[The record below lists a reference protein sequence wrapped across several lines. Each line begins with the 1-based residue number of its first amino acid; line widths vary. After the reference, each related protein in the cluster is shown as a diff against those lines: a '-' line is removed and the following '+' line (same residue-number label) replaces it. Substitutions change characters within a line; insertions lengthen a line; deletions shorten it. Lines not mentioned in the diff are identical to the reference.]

1 MFERFT
7 EQARRIVFF
16 ARYEASQL
24 GSIDIDTEH
33 VLLGL
38 IREGKGLTDRLFTG
52 AGIAV
57 HDIRAEVLR
66 RVPARS
72 KTSTS
77 AEIPFSPAAI
87 RVLQHAAQEAGR
99 LSHDYI
105 ATEHL
110 LLGLLSEQGTVAADV
125 LISRG
130 LRLDRVRDQ
139 IVELLN
145 DGEPRGRPGPPG
157 IPANTFKWPWL
168 RFVPSRSVHV
178 LYSELKPPHHT

>member
-38 IREGKGLTDRLFTG
+38 IRESTGLIGRLLAD

-57 HDIRAEVLR
+57 DDIRAEVLR
-66 RVPARS
+66 RVPARP
-72 KTSTS
+72 KTST
-77 AEIPFSPAAI
+77 AADIPFSTAATGG
-87 RVLQHAAQEAGR
+87 LQHAAQEADR

-110 LLGLLSEQGTVAADV
+110 LLGLLSEAATVAADV

-130 LRLDRVRDQ
+130 LRLDEVREQ
-139 IVELLN
+139 ILDRRN
-145 DGEPRGRPGPPG
+145 DSEPRERPGPPP

-168 RFVPSRSVHV
+168 RFVPSRSIHV
-178 LYSELKPPHHT
+178 LY